1 MTKIYLLSPEKFILK
16 DFSRQLVDVLKT
28 GVVPVFQL
36 RVKNYQLQEH
46 LKVARELKKICND
59 YSCKFIVND
68 SFEIANEVM
77 ADGVH
82 LGAEDVAIKK
92 ARKGSDKNFIIGAS
106 CYDSRDRAILS
117 IESGADYISF
127 GTFFKSNT
135 KNSVGKPNIEII
147 NWAHEMTD
155 VSVVAIGGIDE
166 KNCKIFVDAKTD
178 FIAVISNV
186 WSNEKYRPEI
196 AVQRL
201 NEEIEKNLF

>member
-1 MTKIYLLSPEKFILK
+1 MTKIYLLSPENFNLR
-16 DFSRQLVDVLKT
+16 DFSKQLIDVLKI

-36 RVKNYQLQEH
+36 RVKDLQFLEH

-68 SFEIANEVM
+68 SLEIANEVI

-82 LGAEDVAIKK
+82 LGAEDGAIKK
-92 ARKGSDKNFIIGAS
+92 ARKESDKNFIIGAS
-106 CYDSRDRAILS
+106 CYDSRDRAISS

-135 KNSVGKPNIEII
+135 KNSVGKPNIDII
-147 NWAHEMTD
+147 NWAHEITD

-166 KNCKIFVDAKTD
+166 ENCKLFVDAKTD
-178 FIAVISNV
+178 FIAVISYV
-186 WSNEKYRPEI
+186 WSNKKYRPEI

-201 NEEIEKNLF
+201 NEAIEKNSF